1 VQVIGQVVF
10 AVGLLLGVVAI
21 VHFRRDES
29 EVGSKWLA
37 VSLGVTGLGALLTSL
52 LRD

>member
-1 VQVIGQVVF
+1 MIGQAVF
-10 AVGLLLGVVAI
+10 ALGLVLGVVAI
-21 VHFRRDES
+21 VHLRRDRPEA
-29 EVGSKWLA
+29 GSKWLA